1 LVWGQ
6 PVSGGR
12 IEAAIARHPRERT
25 RMAVSQSMLAKPA
38 VTHYTRL
45 ALLCVDTADS
55 SEYVPSYGSTQPYN
69 AGLRT
74 DINTPSQTEINRQ
87 GALLAGYMTRVA
99 LTEVNMQWAIP
110 NVNEY
115 NNTLTIALWDLSGAA
130 TYPGINGKLCGY
142 RRIVLPLAFY
152 TIFELRAALQTSL
165 NAKISGFTDA
175 SGSATLSWAVVVD
188 AINQGAAYFTITLTA
203 TSATKNMAFQ
213 IVPGT
218 INRSVVGGDI
228 SGSFLSAEK
237 DDLTYMMGL
246 TPCITNSPYTSYDSI
261 TGWYATM
268 QYTPYIDI
276 QSNYLTKNQNVAD
289 NDSSFKS
296 GRNRLARIYLSN
308 ENIEPRVITA
318 ADNYDNAIGVRPFA
332 FRREF
337 KFPKQIMWNNTE
349 NVDLIDITITD
360 RLGNKLYSIDTS
372 TVISVSEG
380 GVVSA
385 INGNNTSFQFTVQ
398 ATEV

>member
-1 LVWGQ
+1 MS
-6 PVSGGR
+6 SGAPFESGTTIR
-12 IEAAIARHPRERT
+12 YPSA
-25 RMAVSQSMLAKPA
+25 
-38 VTHYTRL
+38 

-55 SEYVPSYGSTQPYN
+55 SEFVAPYSAVQPYN
-69 AGLRT
+69 AGLRS

-115 NNTLTIALWDLSGAA
+115 NNTLTVALWDLSGAA
-130 TYPGINGKLCGY
+130 TYAGINGKLCGY
-142 RRIVLPLAFY
+142 RQIVLEVGFY
-152 TIFELRAALQTSL
+152 TIFELATALQTSL
-165 NAKISGFTDA
+165 NANISGFTDA
-175 SGSATLSWAVVVD
+175 SGSATLSWAVAVD
-188 AINQGAAYFTITLTA
+188 AISEGAAYFTITLTP
-203 TSATKNMAFQ
+203 TSATKRMAFQ
-213 IVPGT
+213 IVPSN
-218 INRSVVGGDI
+218 INRAVVSGDT
-228 SGSFLSAEK
+228 SGSLIRAET

-246 TPCITNSPYTSYDSI
+246 TPCITNSAYTSYQKI

-289 NDSSFKS
+289 NDSSFRA

-308 ENIEPRVITA
+308 ENIEPRVIVE

-337 KFPKQIMWNNTE
+337 KYPKQIMWNNTE

-360 RLGNKLYSIDTS
+360 RLGNKLFSVATNTEIINNAG
-372 TVISVSEG
+372 VIE
-380 GVVSA
+380 A
-385 INGNNTSFQFTVQ
+385 TNGNNTTFQFTLQ